1 MSLNSSQVMKTND
14 LLDTEGGR
22 EENILPSLMSGLVY
36 IVHGWQDLKV
46 LVITVVCFVYDV

>member
-22 EENILPSLMSGLVY
+22 EENILPSLMSGTLYMAWVARPEG
-36 IVHGWQDLKV
+36 VGDNCCLFC
-46 LVITVVCFVYDV
+46 L

>member
-14 LLDTEGGR
+14 LLDTEGRR
-22 EENILPSLMSGLVY
+22 EGGEYFAKSDVWY